1 MVNLYRMRMLMS
13 RKTVKIL
20 WRIEQEQARATKI
33 TTVLTGM
40 PRGSGGHDQVAD
52 GAVRLTELREAYGEA
67 IAELEQMRHE
77 LQPLI
82 NTLDDVDLRAAM
94 YLRYIKGCKPEEI
107 ADAISM
113 ADRTIYRYLLRA
125 ENELCRRYPDKVVHG
140 NIPQNC
146 Q

>member
-13 RKTVKIL
+13 RKTVKLL

-33 TTVLTGM
+33 TTVMTGM

-52 GAVRLTELREAYGEA
+52 GAIKITELKEAYSDT
-67 IAELEQMRHE
+67 IAELEIMRQE
-77 LQPLI
+77 LLPLI

-94 YLRYIKGCKPEEI
+94 LLRYIKGRRPEEI
-107 ADAISM
+107 ADAISL

-125 ENELCRRYPDKVVHG
+125 ENELCRRYPDKVIHG
-140 NIPQNC
+140 GIPQNC